1 MDFSSRI
8 ELIRMNVLPRLL
20 YLFQALPMEI
30 PQTQFITWD
39 RMISR
44 FILGGKSKIQNS
56 PAKEGEGGPESAEP
70 ERILPRGPAE
80 ICTLLV

>member
-1 MDFSSRI
+1 
-8 ELIRMNVLPRLL
+8 MNVLPRLL

-30 PQTQFITWD
+30 PQTQFVTWD

-44 FILGGKSKIQNS
+44 FIWGGEEAKSEIQNS

-70 ERILPRGPAE
+70 ERVLPRGPAV